1 VEVGDVVAKG
11 DLLVSGHKSYD
22 NPDTGETFYEKDVA
36 SLGKIWAR
44 TWKTLS
50 ASVPLSREEKVYTG
64 ESISQYRLN
73 LWGHTLKFYENSS
86 ISYERYD
93 KITTMKQLTLP
104 GGITL
109 PLTWETDTHSAY
121 ETQTVPVDRSSAQ
134 AELERRLTQRLQDSL
149 GEEDSITD
157 LEFQAEEE
165 NGWLTVTLQAECCQ
179 QISIQTERLT
189 QGKDETND

>member
-1 VEVGDVVAKG
+1 
-11 DLLVSGHKSYD
+11 
-22 NPDTGETFYEKDVA
+22 
-36 SLGKIWAR
+36 
-44 TWKTLS
+44 
-50 ASVPLSREEKVYTG
+50 
-64 ESISQYRLN
+64 
-73 LWGHTLKFYENSS
+73 
-86 ISYERYD
+86 
-93 KITTMKQLTLP
+93 
-104 GGITL
+104 
-109 PLTWETDTHSAY
+109 
-121 ETQTVPVDRSSAQ
+121 VDRSSAQ